1 MRYLH
6 SMRLQIALR
15 LLLCSSPV
23 IYWIAALTTTP
34 SENKLVP
41 IQDSSDEVAPDKV
54 EKPKNLE
61 SLYNSIILQENPSDD
76 IGNWVKLY
84 FLVGM
89 FVGTVLHVNQYT
101 FLL

>member
-1 MRYLH
+1 MFFQI
-6 SMRLQIALR
+6 SVRLC
-15 LLLCSSPV
+15 LCSSPV

-41 IQDSSDEVAPDKV
+41 IQDCQDEAAPEKV
-54 EKPKNLE
+54 EKAKNLE

-84 FLVGM
+84 FLVAM
-89 FVGTVLHVNQYT
+89 FVGAVLHVNQYT
-101 FLL
+101 FLI